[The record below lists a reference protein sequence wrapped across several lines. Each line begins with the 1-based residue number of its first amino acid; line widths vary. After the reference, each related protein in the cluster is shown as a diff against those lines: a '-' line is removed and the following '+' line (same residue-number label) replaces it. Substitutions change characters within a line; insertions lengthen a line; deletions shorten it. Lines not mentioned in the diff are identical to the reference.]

1 MMLFLGRFSSLT
13 HMQNEQNLSL
23 KKHINLIKFFQFKIH
38 KNTKKKKIILM
49 NIQNNFSLKNYNTF
63 GIEAKANQF
72 VSVSSIEELK
82 EVLTQS
88 DDIFILGGG
97 SNMLLTQNIEK
108 LVVHVNLKGREI
120 VEQND
125 DFAIVKAQAG
135 ENWHEF
141 VLWCI
146 AQNLGGIE
154 NLSLIPGNVGTTPI
168 QNIGAYGV
176 EIKDTMFSCEAL
188 NLKTL
193 EIETF
198 TNAQCKFEYR
208 ESVFKNE
215 LKNQYII
222 TSVSFKLTKKNH
234 KVSTTYGAI
243 ETELHHQNI
252 KNPTLKDVSNAVIA
266 IRQSKLPDPKELGN
280 SGSFFKNPVVPIS
293 VYEKAK
299 EKHPDIPNYPVSETH
314 VKVPAGWLIEQAGFK
329 GKRFGD
335 AGIHSKQA
343 LVLVNYG
350 QATGSEIWSVAQHIQ
365 QTVKEM
371 FGIVIEAEVNV
382 I

>member
-1 MMLFLGRFSSLT
+1 
-13 HMQNEQNLSL
+13 
-23 KKHINLIKFFQFKIH
+23 
-38 KNTKKKKIILM
+38 
-49 NIQNNFSLKNYNTF
+49 
-63 GIEAKANQF
+63 
-72 VSVSSIEELK
+72 
-82 EVLTQS
+82 
-88 DDIFILGGG
+88 
-97 SNMLLTQNIEK
+97 MLLTQDIQK

-120 VEQND
+120 VEEND

-146 AQNLGGIE
+146 DQNFGGIE

-176 EIKDTMFSCEAL
+176 EIKDTMFSCDAL

-198 TNAQCKFEYR
+198 TKAQCKFEYR

-222 TSVSFKLTKKNH
+222 TSVCFKLTKKNH

-243 ETELHHQNI
+243 ETELQHQNI
-252 KNPTLKDVSNAVIA
+252 QNPTLKDVSNAVIA

-280 SGSFFKNPVVPIS
+280 SGSFFKNPIIDQPVFEELLS
-293 VYEKAK
+293 RF
-299 EKHPDIPNYPVSETH
+299 PDTPHYAAPDGR
-314 VKVPAGWLIEQAGFK
+314 VKLAAGWLIEQCGFK
-329 GKRFGD
+329 GLVDGHTGTWKN
-335 AGIHSKQA
+335 QA
-343 LVLVNYG
+343 LVLVNHG
-350 QATGSEIWSVAQHIQ
+350 GATGQEVYRFSERIIETVQH
-365 QTVKEM
+365 K
-371 FGIVIEAEVNV
+371 FGVLLEREVN
-382 I
+382 IF

>member
-1 MMLFLGRFSSLT
+1 
-13 HMQNEQNLSL
+13 
-23 KKHINLIKFFQFKIH
+23 
-38 KNTKKKKIILM
+38 M
-49 NIQNNFSLKNYNTF
+49 NIQTNFSLKKFNTF
-63 GIEAKANQF
+63 GIEAYAREF
-72 VSVSSIEELK
+72 ISVSSVANLK
-82 EVLTQS
+82 EVVQLKKEL
-88 DDIFILGGG
+88 FILGGG

-120 VEQND
+120 VEEND

-146 AQNLGGIE
+146 DQNLGGIE

-176 EIKDTMFSCEAL
+176 EIKDTLLSCEAL

-198 TNAQCKFEYR
+198 TNVQCKFEYR

-215 LKNQYII
+215 LKNQHII
-222 TSVSFKLTKKNH
+222 TSVCFKLTKKNH
-234 KVSTTYGAI
+234 KVATTYGAI
-243 ETELHHQNI
+243 ETELQHQNI
-252 KNPTLKDVSNAVIA
+252 KNPTLIDISNAVIA
-266 IRQSKLPDPKELGN
+266 IRKSKLPDPKELGN
-280 SGSFFKNPVVPIS
+280 SGSFFKNPIIS
-293 VYEKAK
+293 KETYEKAK
-299 EKHPDIPNYPVSETH
+299 ALYPEMPHYVVSEAL

-335 AGIHSKQA
+335 AGVHKNQA

-350 QATGSEIWSVAQHIQ
+350 TATGKEVVELSKNIQ
-365 QTVKEM
+365 KTIRDK
-371 FGIVIEAEVNV
+371 FGIAIEAEVN
-382 I
+382 II